1 MKNRLFFSIS
11 VLYASILASGCS
23 KPNATPEAL
32 IVPQVIDQVLVSQLF
47 DEIKYLGLWSENEA
61 MPSRVDQLE
70 FHNDETFI
78 LDKQQ
83 NKIFRFSKEGKM
95 IAFLDRK
102 GEGPGEYIYLHRF
115 LIDSDAQTL
124 ELYDKGKQEILVFDL
139 NFNFLES
146 FKINLFLENFVK
158 LSNRKYLCY
167 LAQENFFMDE
177 SVLNNLVVW
186 DKGKLTFS
194 DIPQLGTD
202 SRFQF
207 KGLAKDPS
215 DGMVH
220 VTQSFND
227 TIYKYSPKSN
237 SIVGKQKVVFPD
249 PIEGIYSSIDE
260 VNQAYMDIPY
270 SSNIDYLH
278 VSPDLVSFNYYHRDK
293 GRLKLH
299 SFYHFTNTNTII
311 NSKKLINDNDDF
323 NLFEHMGFEN
333 GYLVNVIL
341 PDYLAVID
349 IKNTSKDF
357 QNTVNGKSLEDQI
370 IILFLKP
377 KKSPVF

>member
-1 MKNRLFFSIS
+1 
-11 VLYASILASGCS
+11 
-23 KPNATPEAL
+23 
-32 IVPQVIDQVLVSQLF
+32 
-47 DEIKYLGLWSENEA
+47 
-61 MPSRVDQLE
+61 
-70 FHNDETFI
+70 
-78 LDKQQ
+78 
-83 NKIFRFSKEGKM
+83 M

-311 NSKKLINDNDDF
+311 NSKKLINDNDNF